1 MKDTRIGPRLKS
13 AEGHLRGVQEM
24 LDRDAYC
31 IDVIRQVRAVQSA
44 LDRVNRLLL
53 ERHLSHCVGKALRSG
68 ARADQQRVLGEL
80 LDLLGGE
87 MG

>member
-1 MKDTRIGPRLKS
+1 MKDSRIGARLKS

-31 IDVIRQVRAVQSA
+31 IDVIRQVRAIQSA

-53 ERHLSHCVGKALRSG
+53 ERHLDHCVGKALRSRDKG
-68 ARADQQRVLGEL
+68 GQKRVLGEL
-80 LDLLGGE
+80 LDLFGGE